1 VNSHSHSACFISLIQ
16 ELLFDTICIYLSKG
30 WCVPVMVLFV
40 TALMPEAAPLIEY
53 FKLKKDMGINAYPVY
68 RNSDIALIVSGV
80 GKLKSAAAL
89 AYLCALYHVEE
100 RDIVINIGF
109 CGSSS
114 RKYTPGTLLV
124 INKITDMDT
133 GKDYYPDVLFG
144 RGLPKESL
152 RCYSRAVRK
161 EDISGETNVFCDME
175 SAGFIETAKKF
186 VYTHNIA
193 VLKIISDYL
202 EPENLNHELL
212 RNYIRKQLSRVENLL
227 DVLKQLNRSTCEFT
241 FTEEE
246 NEAFTSICHNLYF
259 SKSMEK
265 MFLKEMKILKLKG
278 MEPLNILNPFMEI
291 KAGSKAEGKKIF
303 EQIKQRSKLR
313 NV

>member
-1 VNSHSHSACFISLIQ
+1 
-16 ELLFDTICIYLSKG
+16 
-30 WCVPVMVLFV
+30 MVLFV

-53 FKLKKDMGINAYPVY
+53 FKLKKDMDINAYAVY

-89 AYLCALYHVEE
+89 AYLCALYKVKES
-100 RDIVINIGF
+100 DIVINIGF
-109 CGSSS
+109 CGSGS

-144 RGLPKESL
+144 RDLPKGSL
-152 RCYSRAVRK
+152 CCYSKAVRK
-161 EDISGETNVFCDME
+161 EDIIQEIDVFCDME

-186 VYTHNIA
+186 VYAHNIV

-202 EPENLNHELL
+202 EPENLNKELL
-212 RNYIRKQLSRVENLL
+212 RDYIRKHLSSVESLMEEL
-227 DVLKQLNRSTCEFT
+227 IHLNSSACEFS

-246 NEAFTSICHNLYF
+246 SEAFTSICHNMHF
-259 SKSMEK
+259 SEAMKK
-265 MFLKEMKILKLKG
+265 MLLKEMKIAKLKG
-278 MEPLNILNPFMEI
+278 VEPLNILNPFLET
-291 KAGSKAEGKKIF
+291 KASSKAEGKKIF
-303 EQIKQRSKLR
+303 EQIKQRSKLI